1 VFGTGGFQKNIN
13 VVVGGNATGYISAM
27 TLATSANKAFRN
39 ATVLAGAALAAF
51 SVVMLTKAVGAAADF
66 EHAMAGVKAVTQAV
80 PKDFD
85 RLIDKAKEL
94 GRVTKFTMMDIAAG
108 MEALGKAGF
117 TTNEILFSMAGV
129 ADLAAAGGI
138 SLGEAADITSKAIR
152 ALGLDAS
159 DSTRIA
165 DVFAQA
171 AARANV
177 DVLML
182 GESMKYIAPL
192 SRAAGYS
199 LEGTTAIIAK
209 LGDIGIQS
217 SMAGTSVRFAFSEL
231 LAETDGFKEALSE
244 LGMTMDDI
252 TGPDGKLMGFVEIL
266 GILEEAGA
274 DTGDIIT
281 MMGKRAGPAIAGL
294 LANVPGLRE
303 FTAELENAAGAAK
316 TMADIRLDTLRGQ
329 LEVLRGSWELM
340 LVTIGEKVTP
350 IIQEFVEDSLI
361 PAVNEFAAWAE
372 ASDALEVKLRRFFD
386 SIISGFQWLLDNWK
400 TVVLGI
406 KAIEAA
412 LISLVAVKI
421 ITGLVGL
428 GAAIAGMGA
437 AATAAGVAVGA
448 GAGAAGLAL
457 GSLLTLLAAAGI
469 GLGVFL
475 AKIKMSIAETKEYNE
490 KAKEL
495 EASLAAV
502 AGSWNESAEAAKLM
516 GGAVNIAKT
525 EIVDYLAEQYSIY
538 EQGERI
544 WASENARWNAL
555 RALLKENAKTADEVT
570 ERIELLKE
578 ELISSGAA
586 ADDMAYMFAQGL
598 AKILADFGIMESG
611 VFGILDRI
619 QQKSLET
626 AQVIANSLSGLSI
639 SGLDRLGTTGL
650 GSFTGPTPLD
660 TGLSFTGVPGPE
672 FLPSWGGVLGGP
684 PAITAPGAIDDAI
697 AAAVI
702 APWRKA
708 MDELR
713 DMMADTPT
721 QATAAL
727 MSFMS
732 EYGHL
737 PTAFLAGKSAARSL
751 RGDLTELEGAF
762 DVGADI
768 ETLNSMLDKTQA
780 EITETTRAWATALE
794 ELRESITE
802 DPTKATDAL
811 VSFMDEY
818 GNIPT
823 AFLAGKSA
831 ARGLIGDLE
840 SLSGA
845 FDVSADIETLE
856 GILTS
861 VIDSVGGDVSEL
873 QKALDGVDFDNPI
886 QALNELLAIGE
897 QVISPTELAMV
908 GASLSSL
915 ESFVSRIASLPDELR
930 PDDWETVVARFEA
943 LRAKAD
949 QAVQGFLS
957 PKDLQEAWA
966 NLKEIG
972 TPLDEMV
979 GLFTEFAGE
988 LSNQPDLL
996 REIYS
1001 LMQNELSSQKELL
1014 AIQTAFGFATEDTT
1028 AAVEYLEA
1036 ALGLARDAA
1045 QTLAQSMQ
1053 AQTVAQAGTVVD
1065 KIGELIGRLSG
1076 GNGEEEPLTIG
1087 GIAEM
1092 MSEISGSVQVIS
1104 TLRESMYDLGLGATE
1119 TGAQLE
1125 ALYQELSAF
1134 TSGLNPEEVAAE
1146 LQRASDLAMRDQEE
1160 ANNEA
1165 KRNAD
1170 QAASDAKRL
1179 ADEAGR
1185 QALDAA
1191 KRAAEAVRDV
1201 FLAKFSD
1208 PISTALASGDWI
1220 GAADAVTA
1228 MAQSFPALTAEAE
1241 EVSKTLEAV
1250 GMKQIDQMDVLKE
1263 VTGMERDLVSAL
1275 QSRIE
1280 LAELAE
1286 DFDMAEALGEILKNL
1301 FAGAEKTWK
1310 EKTVEWL
1317 DKGWAGVIDSAI
1329 GMLPGKLGEFAS
1341 GIFDVFK
1348 KALTDP
1354 LGAISSAL
1362 GVLQMVIQ
1370 MFFEGIL
1377 SRLQNELDA
1386 LKEQEAALKEQEA
1399 ELLDAMSFYVSTL
1412 QKIGSLMNSIFGKLG
1427 TIGQIA
1433 NATITAFI
1441 SSIEMLTLTGFD
1453 LLRAG
1458 VEMLTNFIGSLI
1470 NAISGLIEK
1479 SDAYK
1484 AVQSEGARAWKAI
1497 SDLFGQFLWPLAA
1510 LLKHILDWLG
1520 IQTESNAAAEKA
1532 VEIGVP
1538 SIFKRA
1544 ARAYESAAPGEIF
1557 TPEVVGG
1564 GVEIPSWATEIV
1576 EGIAGAIEG
1585 VLKKFGIDSWADL
1598 LEKFKAGSIR
1608 FWGYVENNI
1617 PKLVSAL
1624 TSIFTTLSS
1633 AFGGGIVDTIVDW
1646 LRRGFDWFV
1655 NEGPGMVEK
1664 AVWFIGEVFGL
1675 AKSVL
1680 AWIQNNLKWEE
1691 IKALI
1696 TSKFA
1701 EFKTFLGTILSLT
1714 DLLAQIGLVQG
1725 SISDVALA
1733 IDRVENQI
1741 EKMKT
1746 AMVYAMAIAA
1756 GAIIGG
1762 IAGAISAANPW
1773 LFGAPAVAAI
1783 IGAGVGALSAGF
1795 LAAIIARLTPG
1806 FAEGGMVP
1814 GPIGSPQLAL
1824 VHGGESVLTRAQQ
1837 QGSGA
1842 VIHNHISVFV
1852 GDDEIGARVV
1862 ERIQHGGKSIT
1873 GKYATAAGLTRR
1885 Y

>member
-94 GRVTKFTMMDIAAG
+94 GRITKFTMMDIAAG

-117 TTNEILFSMAGV
+117 STNEILFSMAGV

-171 AARANV
+171 AASANV
-177 DVLML
+177 DVSLL

-192 SRAAGYS
+192 ARAAGFS
-199 LEGTTAIIAK
+199 LEQTVAAIAK
-209 LGDIGIQS
+209 LGDVGIQGCYDDQTEVLTRRGWIKWEDAS
-217 SMAGTSVRFAFSEL
+217 MSDEFATLNPDTNTLEYQQPSRLIRYHHSGQMYHVANRSLDMCVTPDHRMWAKRRDKDSYEVMRATEVDGKAVRYQTGGMDWKGVDRDHHVLEGFEQNRGSWTKTVMPAKIDSETWATFLGWYISEGHCDVLRGNYRIRIAQRSGAVRDRMRETLGSLPWTVNEDKNGFSIINEQLWREVSPLGKSYEKYIPGYAKEWSPRLLKWLLIALIEGDGDDNGAYYTSSSRLRDDVSEIALKLGYAASIAKRNPVGHVSHIKDGRVVTTKHDQWKVNIREEGLHPWYHPSEYKGIHGERLDQSRANACSEWIKYDGEVFCAEVPNHLLIVRRNGKSVVSGNSMAGTSLRFAFSEL
-231 LAETDGFKEALSE
+231 LATTDGFKESLSG

-266 GILEEAGA
+266 TMLEEAGA

-281 MMGKRAGPAIAGL
+281 MMGKRAGPAIAAL
-294 LANVPGLRE
+294 MQNVPGLRE
-303 FTAELENAAGAAK
+303 FTAELVNAAGAAK

-329 LEVLRGSWELM
+329 LEVLQGSWQLM

-350 IIQEFVEDSLI
+350 IIQEFVEESLI

-372 ASDALEVKLRRFFD
+372 ESDALEVKLRDFFD
-386 SIISGFQWLLDNWK
+386 TMIDGFQWLLDNWE

-406 KAIEAA
+406 KGITAA
-412 LISLVAVKI
+412 LVALVAVKI
-421 ITGLVGL
+421 ITGIVAL
-428 GAAIAGMGA
+428 GTAIAGMGA
-437 AATAAGVAVGA
+437 ATATAGVVAGTGAAAVGI
-448 GAGAAGLAL
+448 AL

-469 GLGVFL
+469 GLGLFL
-475 AKIKMSIAETKEYNE
+475 AKIKMAMRETKEYIE

-495 EASLAAV
+495 EAAMDAIT
-502 AGSWNESAEAAKLM
+502 GSWNEAAEAAKLM
-516 GGAVNIAKT
+516 AGAVTVAKDELT
-525 EIVDYLAEQYSIY
+525 AYLKEQYMAI
-538 EQGERI
+538 ETQDTL
-544 WASENARWNAL
+544 WASANDRWDTL
-555 RALLKENAKTADEVT
+555 RGMLKDNAKTVNEVT
-570 ERIELLKE
+570 ERMELLKE
-578 ELISSGAA
+578 EILSSGAA
-586 ADDMAYMFAQGL
+586 ANEMANMWAAGL
-598 AKILADFGIMESG
+598 EKILADFNLVGGGISAVM
-611 VFGILDRI
+611 DRI
-619 QQKSLET
+619 QKKALET

-639 SGLDRLGTTGL
+639 SGLPALGTTGL
-650 GSFTGPTPLD
+650 GSFTGPTPTD
-660 TGLSFTGVPGPE
+660 TGLSFTGVPGG
-672 FLPSWGGVLGGP
+672 FLPEWGGVFGGP
-684 PAITAPGAIDDAI
+684 PAVAPGATTPDDI
-697 AAAVI
+697 V
-702 APWRKA
+702 APWRDA
-708 MDELR
+708 MDDLR
-713 DMMADTPT
+713 DIMTDTPT

-727 MSFMS
+727 REFMTQF
-732 EYGHL
+732 GTVPAAL
-737 PTAFLAGKSAARSL
+737 LAGSSAARSIL
-751 RGDLTELEGAF
+751 SD
-762 DVGADI
+762 
-768 ETLNSMLDKTQA
+768 
-780 EITETTRAWATALE
+780 LE
-794 ELRESITE
+794 ELQRMGI
-802 DPTKATDAL
+802 
-811 VSFMDEY
+811 
-818 GNIPT
+818 G
-823 AFLAGKSA
+823 
-831 ARGLIGDLE
+831 GLE
-840 SLSGA
+840 
-845 FDVSADIETLE
+845 ADILFLE
-856 GILTS
+856 GL
-861 VIDSVGGDVSEL
+861 VGITAQEAAAKAKEATEQAKKDADELL
-873 QKALDGVDFDNPI
+873 QKQEEAAWNAADAMRVAFESKFTEPI
-886 QALNELLAIGE
+886 AQAL
-897 QVISPTELAMV
+897 
-908 GASLSSL
+908 
-915 ESFVSRIASLPDELR
+915 
-930 PDDWETVVARFEA
+930 
-943 LRAKAD
+943 
-949 QAVQGFLS
+949 
-957 PKDLQEAWA
+957 
-966 NLKEIG
+966 
-972 TPLDEMV
+972 
-979 GLFTEFAGE
+979 
-988 LSNQPDLL
+988 
-996 REIYS
+996 
-1001 LMQNELSSQKELL
+1001 
-1014 AIQTAFGFATEDTT
+1014 AT
-1028 AAVEYLEA
+1028 
-1036 ALGLARDAA
+1036 
-1045 QTLAQSMQ
+1045 
-1053 AQTVAQAGTVVD
+1053 
-1065 KIGELIGRLSG
+1065 
-1076 GNGEEEPLTIG
+1076 GNW
-1087 GIAEM
+1087 
-1092 MSEISGSVQVIS
+1092 
-1104 TLRESMYDLGLGATE
+1104 
-1119 TGAQLE
+1119 
-1125 ALYQELSAF
+1125 
-1134 TSGLNPEEVAAE
+1134 EVAA
-1146 LQRASDLAMRDQEE
+1146 Q
-1160 ANNEA
+1160 
-1165 KRNAD
+1165 
-1170 QAASDAKRL
+1170 
-1179 ADEAGR
+1179 
-1185 QALDAA
+1185 
-1191 KRAAEAVRDV
+1191 AVRDM
-1201 FLAKFSD
+1201 
-1208 PISTALASGDWI
+1208 
-1220 GAADAVTA
+1220 AV
-1228 MAQSFPALTAEAE
+1228 SFPELTAEAA
-1241 EVSKTLEAV
+1241 EVTKVLNAV
-1250 GMKQIDQMDVLKE
+1250 GMEGISQLDVLHALNGIGPE
-1263 VTGMERDLVSAL
+1263 LVSTMEGVIQLAKDAGDLDLAKAL
-1275 QSRIE
+1275 IE
-1280 LAELAE
+1280 RLE
-1286 DFDMAEALGEILKNL
+1286 NL
-1301 FAGAEKTWK
+1301 FPEVEKTWK

-1458 VEMLTNFIGSLI
+1458 VEMLTNLIGSLI